1 MFLYSGVVRD
11 SLSKVEENLLQ
22 RKWNRVTDQNW
33 CMFLFNWFPW
43 LPTLVIGLMESVVLF
58 LLVTL

>member
-33 CMFLFNWFPW
+33 FPW
-43 LPTLVIGLMESVVLF
+43 LPTLIIGLMESVVLF